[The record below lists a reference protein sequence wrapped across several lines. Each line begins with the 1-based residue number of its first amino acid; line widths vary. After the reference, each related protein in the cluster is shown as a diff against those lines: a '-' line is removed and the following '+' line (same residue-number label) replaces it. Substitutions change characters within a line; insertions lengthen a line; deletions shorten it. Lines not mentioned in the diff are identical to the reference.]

1 MPSVLL
7 VLVHL
12 MARLLVS
19 LLWFF
24 THWFDGMSSS
34 LLWLLAGFIF
44 LPTTVLWYTAV
55 QHWFGGRWTLGPVV
69 GIIVALAIDLAPVRD
84 LSPVREYR
92 RRRT

>member
-1 MPSVLL
+1 MPYFFVAFT
-7 VLVHL
+7 L
-12 MARLLVS
+12 MAPRLVVALVW
-19 LLWFF
+19 LFTRWFE
-24 THWFDGMSSS
+24 GMFSS

-92 RRRT
+92 RRRA

>member
-1 MPSVLL
+1 MPYFFVAFT
-7 VLVHL
+7 L
-12 MARLLVS
+12 MAPRLVVALVW
-19 LLWFF
+19 LFTRWFE
-24 THWFDGMSSS
+24 GMFSS

-44 LPTTVLWYTAV
+44 LPTTLLWYTAV

-92 RRRT
+92 RRRA